1 VFNSTRVL
9 DIVNG
14 HYRTLQDLQRV
25 HRELD
30 RRFAGLEDATLALIL
45 SAASGEPLLLIGP
58 PGTAKSMLIKTFCEL
73 VGVDREGS
81 ASRYFEYLL
90 TPFTEPGELF
100 GFYDP
105 SKLTKEGTLERIHAD
120 SMMQSAHVVFLDE
133 VFKGSS
139 AILNA
144 LLSFMNER
152 AFYDRGRRHSV
163 PMQCLFAATNELPDS
178 EELQAIWDRFS
189 LRCRVENVAADRGR
203 IADMLT
209 KAWPLTYGTR
219 SEGPSAPHLLEE
231 LHALRETIRG
241 AAELFDPD
249 PGTLGVV
256 TQLVELARTHGL
268 SQVSNRR
275 MVKFIYV
282 MLVHRVYDCVRAGDA
297 GATAI
302 ALRPEELRLL
312 PKYFLDQE
320 THEEG
325 VRQLYAAID
334 DWQAERAAV
343 A

>member
-1 VFNSTRVL
+1 VFDPTRVR
-9 DIVNG
+9 DIVNA

-25 HRELD
+25 HHDLD
-30 RRFAGLEDATLALIL
+30 RRFAGLEEATQALVL

-105 SKLTKEGTLERIHAD
+105 SKLTREGRLERIHAD

-163 PMQCLFAATNELPDS
+163 PLQCLFAATNELPDS
-178 EELQAIWDRFS
+178 DELQAIWDRFT

-203 IADMLT
+203 IQDMLT
-209 KAWPLTYGTR
+209 KAWPLTYGAEPQT
-219 SEGPSAPHLLEE
+219 PCAPHLLEG
-231 LHALRETIRG
+231 LQALRDTIRD
-241 AAELFDPD
+241 AAGLFDPESD
-249 PGTLGVV
+249 TLGIV

-268 SQVSNRR
+268 SRVSNRR
-275 MVKFIYV
+275 MVKFMYV

-297 GATAI
+297 GAPAI
-302 ALRPEELRLL
+302 ALRAEELRLL
-312 PKYFLDQE
+312 PKYFLDE
-320 THEEG
+320 ESHEEG
-325 VRQLYAAID
+325 VRQLHAAIV
-334 DWQAERAAV
+334 DWSAERVTLA
-343 A
+343 